1 MKMQEKLA
9 AISAKRAGK
18 SSKCAATA
26 RLAIVAPQDTPLS
39 KEELDRLW
47 FDQDVLTYIEEDRS
61 KRLQA
66 MFLKRVIEQV
76 LKNACDP
83 ELYEWFNLWGRARL
97 ADTDFNVAEPI

>member
-1 MKMQEKLA
+1 
-9 AISAKRAGK
+9 
-18 SSKCAATA
+18 
-26 RLAIVAPQDTPLS
+26 
-39 KEELDRLW
+39 
-47 FDQDVLTYIEEDRS
+47 VLTYIEEDRS